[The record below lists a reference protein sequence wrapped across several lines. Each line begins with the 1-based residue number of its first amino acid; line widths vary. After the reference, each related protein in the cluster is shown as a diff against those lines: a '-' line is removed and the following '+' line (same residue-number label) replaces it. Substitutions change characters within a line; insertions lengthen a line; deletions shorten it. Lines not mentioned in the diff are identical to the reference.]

1 MAAPPFAPHAAMYV
15 CVCNAITDK
24 EVRGAVA
31 LGARTLGDLQAT
43 LGVATCCR
51 KCADCACRIVAETLE
66 LQSEHAGSD

>member
-1 MAAPPFAPHAAMYV
+1 MYV
-15 CVCNAITDK
+15 CVCNAITDR

-51 KCADCACRIVAETLE
+51 RCADCASRIVAETLDAAA
-66 LQSEHAGSD
+66 EHAGAD

>member
-1 MAAPPFAPHAAMYV
+1 MYV

-31 LGARTLGDLQAT
+31 LGARTLCDLQAT

-51 KCADCACRIVAETLE
+51 RCADCASGIVAEALAS
-66 LQSEHAGSD
+66 QAEHAGAD

>member
-1 MAAPPFAPHAAMYV
+1 MYV

-51 KCADCACRIVAETLE
+51 RCADCACSIVAEALE
-66 LQSEHAGSD
+66 SQADHAGAD

>member
-1 MAAPPFAPHAAMYV
+1 MYV

-43 LGVATCCR
+43 LGVATCR
-51 KCADCACRIVAETLE
+51 RCADCACSIVAEALE
-66 LQSEHAGSD
+66 SQAEHAGAD

>member
-1 MAAPPFAPHAAMYV
+1 MYV

-31 LGARTLGDLQAT
+31 LGARCLADLQAT

-51 KCADCACRIVAETLE
+51 RCADCASAIVAETLDDQA
-66 LQSEHAGSD
+66 LTSGAD